1 MKPVVVKIG
10 GSTLGSHDTTLTDLV
25 ELQQAGTPIVVV
37 HGGGKAISEWQRRL
51 GLEPRF
57 VDGLRYTD
65 EASLDIAVAVLA
77 GIVNK
82 ALVAAV
88 ASLGGRAIGLSGAD
102 ARLFACVQRDPRY
115 GLVGE
120 IQRVNIELLITLL
133 KAGYLP
139 FVAPIG
145 VDASGQL
152 LNINGDTA
160 AGELAAA
167 LGADRLVFL
176 TDVAGVLDG
185 NGQIIQSLDPSSAAD
200 VLASGIASGGMIPK
214 ITAGLRVVTTGGVAD
229 IVDGRRAGALKA
241 ALRGEQTGTRIQA

>member
-10 GSTLGSHDTTLTDLV
+10 GSTLGSHDTTLADLV
-25 ELQQAGTPIVVV
+25 DLQQAGVPIVVV
-37 HGGGKAISEWQRRL
+37 HGGGKAISDWQRRL

-82 ALVAAV
+82 ALVAAI
-88 ASLGGRAIGLSGAD
+88 ASLGGRAVGLSGAD
-102 ARLFACVQRDPRY
+102 NRLLACVQRDPRY

-120 IQRVNIELLITLL
+120 IQQVNVELLIALL
-133 KAGYLP
+133 EAGYLP

-145 VDASGQL
+145 VDARGQL
-152 LNINGDTA
+152 LNVNGDTA
-160 AGELAAA
+160 AGEIAAA
-167 LGADRLVFL
+167 LGAERLVFL

-185 NGQIIQSLDPSSAAD
+185 NGQVIPSLDPSSAATMLGNG
-200 VLASGIASGGMIPK
+200 VASGGMIPK
-214 ITAGLRVVTTGGVAD
+214 IKAGLRVVAAGGIVD
-229 IVDGRRAGALKA
+229 IVDGRQAGALKA
-241 ALRGEQTGTRIQA
+241 VLHGERAGTRIQA